1 MTGFENIVG
10 VNPWT
15 ALFTLCNMVIT
26 FLILRKFLFHPVKR
40 MIDDR
45 QKEIDGLYAD
55 AGRSKEEAQA
65 LEAEYRHRLDQAKAE
80 RDTLL
85 QDAASRAQK
94 REQELLAAAAA
105 DAAAMRERAEAE
117 IAQERK
123 KALNEAKN
131 EISGIAMEIAS
142 KVVEREIHAEDHRH
156 LVEAF
161 IEKIGEDT

>member
-65 LEAEYRHRLDQAKAE
+65 LDC
-80 RDTLL
+80 LL
-85 QDAASRAQK
+85 YTSRC
-94 REQELLAAAAA
+94 
-105 DAAAMRERAEAE
+105 
-117 IAQERK
+117 
-123 KALNEAKN
+123 
-131 EISGIAMEIAS
+131 
-142 KVVEREIHAEDHRH
+142 V
-156 LVEAF
+156 
-161 IEKIGEDT
+161 